1 MGYRGVC
8 GIDFVIDDSNVSILE
23 VNPRFLDSS
32 FIINTTLADENL
44 PSLAFFHLAAF
55 QNTPINYKI
64 IKR

>member
-23 VNPRFLDSS
+23 VNPRFLGSS

-44 PSLAFFHLAAF
+44 PSLAFF
-55 QNTPINYKI
+55 I
-64 IKR
+64 